1 MAASTSRWLRSVFGL
16 SLLVGAVVLGT
27 AVIRAADHADS
38 PDTTE
43 GNLDINDLYVFNQGD
58 DVVFI
63 MTVSPLLTPG
73 EATANAA
80 LNPRGLYEF
89 KLDVERDG
97 VEEAVIQIAT
107 DGVGSSQSIRVRGPV
122 RPHMT
127 GTRSR
132 LEPGQALHGPF
143 GEVLEDDGM
152 RAWVGPSDDPFYI
165 DLFGDKS
172 LTSVLNAAFGAA
184 LGQQIGAD
192 GEQTLAFAG
201 PGEAMDDLAGLN
213 TLSIV
218 VQLPKARIG
227 EALGIPSDGTFFTWA
242 TTSVR

>member
-1 MAASTSRWLRSVFGL
+1 MVAPTSRWLRSLFAL
-16 SLLVGAVVLGT
+16 TLMVGTVGLGT
-27 AVIRAADHADS
+27 ALIRAADHADS

-80 LNPRGLYEF
+80 LNSRGLYEF

-97 VEEAVIQIAT
+97 VEEAVIQVAT

-122 RPHMT
+122 QPSMT

-132 LEPGQALHGPF
+132 VEPGRALRGSF
-143 GEVLEDDGM
+143 GEILEGDGM
-152 RAWVGPSDDPFYI
+152 KAWVGPSDDPFYI
-165 DLFGDKS
+165 DLFGDRS

-192 GEQTLAFAG
+192 DEQTLAFAD
-201 PGEAMDDLAGLN
+201 PDEAMDDLMGLN
-213 TLSIV
+213 TLAIV

-227 EALGIPSDGTFFTWA
+227 EALGIPSDGTFYAWA
-242 TTSVR
+242 TTSIR